1 MPIGVFSRF
10 NASPNPGT
18 ARSVCSKTPPEM
30 QGSFSEPSLL
40 LSFQPSREDY
50 PPNPNLPSTPFQKN
64 VPDMPARR
72 YGMANGSPLRQLQP
86 RPVGSCHETMKFPAS
101 THPGQVLT
109 TGPPIEPQTPVTS
122 SVLLPTAGRTAM
134 FPVSCPEIGSQVPRE
149 TGGGTISPAAMTQ
162 LTIFFAGS
170 VSVYDNVSPEKA
182 QAILLSARSS
192 SSASPLKPVTVT
204 QVQSQSLGPSLDGVC
219 AGKSP
224 SMLPSSSS
232 LVHTQPVNT
241 KHSIMNVPTLVQAVA
256 IPQARKVSLSRFLE
270 QRKERMIKAS
280 PYGSNNRSLERGGIP
295 SGKLSHS
302 GGEFHG
308 INPQL

>member
-1 MPIGVFSRF
+1 
-10 NASPNPGT
+10 
-18 ARSVCSKTPPEM
+18 M

-101 THPGQVLT
+101 THP
-109 TGPPIEPQTPVTS
+109 
-122 SVLLPTAGRTAM
+122 AGRTAM

-241 KHSIMNVPTLVQAVA
+241 KHSIMNVPTLVQAGTAVA